1 MHVVV
6 GGASGFLGSALTAH
20 LRAQGHD
27 VTRLVRSGNPA
38 GDASPWDP
46 AAGRVDQD
54 VIDRADAVVNLS
66 GSPISRWPR
75 TARRQQEIR
84 QSRLS
89 ATTTLATAIASSS
102 TPTAFISG
110 SGMSWYGTDRGD
122 EILTEDSSAGT
133 GFLADVSHQWEA
145 AAAPAIEA
153 GSRTVFIRTSL
164 VLDANGGVLKLML
177 PAWKLGGGA
186 RLGSGRQYMSL
197 ISLRD
202 WVRAVTFAIDND
214 TVRGPLN
221 AVMPESVT
229 NAEFTDALGDA
240 VHRPTFLA
248 VPSFAVKAV
257 LGGIAD
263 DLLGSLR
270 LSPAALSAAGFE
282 FSDPD
287 LRSALAPIR

>member
-1 MHVVV
+1 
-6 GGASGFLGSALTAH
+6 
-20 LRAQGHD
+20 
-27 VTRLVRSGNPA
+27 
-38 GDASPWDP
+38 
-46 AAGRVDQD
+46 
-54 VIDRADAVVNLS
+54 
-66 GSPISRWPR
+66 
-75 TARRQQEIR
+75 
-84 QSRLS
+84 
-89 ATTTLATAIASSS
+89 
-102 TPTAFISG
+102 
-110 SGMSWYGTDRGD
+110 MSWYGTDRGD